1 MSTVLRKITERRSA
15 RRDARRR
22 CARMLDM
29 LRELDEMARDG
40 LLVPAGM
47 ESLSFEQLMDGGWAR
62 LSVTGARS
70 RRADHP

>member
-1 MSTVLRKITERRSA
+1 
-15 RRDARRR
+15 
-22 CARMLDM
+22 MLDM